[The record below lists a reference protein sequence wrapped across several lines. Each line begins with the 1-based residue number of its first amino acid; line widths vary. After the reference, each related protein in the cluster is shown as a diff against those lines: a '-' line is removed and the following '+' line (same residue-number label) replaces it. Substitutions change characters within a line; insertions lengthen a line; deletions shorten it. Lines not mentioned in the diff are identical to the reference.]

1 MKRDAYLEEHH
12 HITESYLGLIRV
24 NLIQSDHGKAME
36 LLEECTHKLTELHTK
51 RWRYL
56 TQMLEGVKP
65 A

>member
-1 MKRDAYLEEHH
+1 MNRDAYLEEHH

-24 NLIQSDHGKAME
+24 NLVRSDHGRAME

-51 RWRYL
+51 RWRHL
-56 TQMLEGVKP
+56 TKLMEGVKP